1 MRTSLQIFLS
11 IVLSIF
17 FVSDALAQTY
27 AVESNGEY
35 VMGDSDT
42 KVEARKI
49 ALEHAKRLALEK
61 IGTYLESET
70 VVKSG
75 QLTKDEIKVYTSGII
90 QTTVLSENMSLL
102 EGKTTVF
109 QISIRANVDTALL
122 EKKIKEIVADTKR
135 KNQIDSLQAENIKL
149 LREVESLSVQL
160 KSDKASEYSGLRQK
174 RESLL
179 EKLEKNH
186 NSIRVAFEKG
196 TLLNLALKSKD
207 ELEELKNYIDEAFQ
221 FMADNTIFT
230 VGEPQVRYKG
240 ERADLVIDVT
250 WRIDKLNDVIKR
262 LTLFYSNLIIYN
274 IQSIRLYS
282 GEFKGINAGALSAY
296 YEGKTLLLKIE
307 AGQRAVFVNI
317 KDIYDHAINTEGR
330 KRLIIN
336 DIPINNLTDI
346 TSINAKVITK

>member
-27 AVESNGEY
+27 TVESNGEY

-250 WRIDKLNDVIKR
+250 WRIDKLNDVINR
-262 LTLFYSNLIIYN
+262 LTLFYSNLTISN
-274 IQSIRLYS
+274 IKRINS
-282 GEFKGINAGALSAY
+282 GEFKGINARALSAY

-317 KDIYDHAINTEGR
+317 KDIHAINTEGR
-330 KRLIIN
+330 ERLIIN

-346 TSINAKVITK
+346 TSINAKVVTK